1 MTCSNAA
8 TLQYLP
14 CSLMCMC
21 FGNSVML
28 KGSVCSWKHE
38 WKNLEDINHIDTRL
52 IIVLKKIIFSCF
64 EVQQFSVGLPLKG
77 IWRHKKQWYQQSTDS
92 LQSGT
97 GRYWHD
103 SIECC
108 CHSCQY
114 SLLLVSLMEKRVSFF
129 FVLSELLELA
139 NLLGSTRLLKP
150 PTKQPEVFPS
160 CWICTKWEIRCT
172 M

>member
-1 MTCSNAA
+1 MCS
-8 TLQYLP
+8 
-14 CSLMCMC
+14 
-21 FGNSVML
+21 GNGVML
-28 KGSVCSWKHE
+28 EWRVWSWKHE
-38 WKNLEDINHIDTRL
+38 WKNLEDINHIGMICNIL
-52 IIVLKKIIFSCF
+52 IKIIFGYF
-64 EVQQFSVGLPLKG
+64 EVQHYSIGLPSKG

-108 CHSCQY
+108 CHSLLQQL
-114 SLLLVSLMEKRVSFF
+114 LLLVSLLEKRVSFF